1 VKADFLT
8 RVPGMGV
15 TATTIVTLLLK
26 RAEILTTRIAEIL
39 VMIFIL
45 KRSRPST

>member
-8 RVPGMGV
+8 RMPGIGV

-26 RAEILTTRIAEIL
+26 RAEMVTTRIVEIL
-39 VMIFIL
+39 VMIFML